1 MKLQKKVIDKDGRPT
16 SDKIYNI
23 EECLDKIPKISEIEN
38 RTSAIEGKLNGIEA
52 GAEVNQ
58 NAFSNVKVGPT
69 IIEADSKK
77 DTLELVAGSNITL
90 TSDAPND
97 KITIATTD
105 TATFSNLAT
114 TNLTTINL
122 TTNGEI
128 EVYGT
133 ELQKQPHI
141 DFHYSGSTED
151 KTSRII
157 ETTSGQLDLQAGSGV
172 LINGKKTKNED
183 QSENFTVHSS
193 RIANFS
199 CTAKYNELL
208 GVIFVRIYGTI
219 NVEMTAG
226 YGYVIVDIPEAYK
239 PSYKTALSVKVGAND
254 NQITKKYAAAYATSS
269 GIIIQPLTDS
279 INSYGVYIAG
289 FWFA

>member
-16 SDKIYNI
+16 FDKIYNI

-90 TSDAPND
+90 TPDAPND

-254 NQITKKYAAAYATSS
+254 NQVTKKYAAAYATSS

>member
-1 MKLQKKVIDKDGRPT
+1 MKLQKEIKDENGNIT
-16 SDKIYNI
+16 SSKTYNV

-90 TSDAPND
+90 TPDAPND

-254 NQITKKYAAAYATSS
+254 NQVTKKYAAAYATSS